1 MTTSLS
7 QHHVTGF
14 EIDARLNAV
23 RITVNVFNPHHAGAK
38 TTWIPGQLEIDLY
51 PQSSHDP
58 LAPSKLELLKQL
70 SEAAT
75 AAYAAEA
82 DRLASRASENLVEGE
97 YIADLDPVNREA
109 RS

>member
-14 EIDARLNAV
+14 EIDAYLNTI
-23 RITVNVFNPHHAGAK
+23 RITVNVLNPHHGGTK
-38 TTWIPGQLEIDLY
+38 TTWTPGQIEIDLY
-51 PQSSHDP
+51 PQNSRDP
-58 LAPSKLELLKQL
+58 LAPNTLELLKQL

-82 DRLASRASENLVEGE
+82 DRLHA
-97 YIADLDPVNREA
+97 EA